1 MSFRKKGRKFRPV
14 SGKTFPRSSGTV
26 EKSDGYDFTA
36 VIAETLRETFGRS
49 GRSIK
54 TVMAYTGAGERAVKN
69 WFEGKNGPNGENLV
83 ELVRHSDEVLESLL
97 LMAGREDILT
107 GKLLVDARD
116 KLAEMLEIIDQLKA
130 DGSESDPPSDH
141 DLN

>member
-1 MSFRKKGRKFRPV
+1 MSFRKKGRKVRPV
-14 SGKTFPRSSGTV
+14 SGITFPRSSGTV

-36 VIAETLRETFGRS
+36 VIAETLRETYGRS

-69 WFEGKNGPNGENLV
+69 WFGGKNGPNGENLV
-83 ELVRHSDEVLESLL
+83 ELVRHSDEVLEALL
-97 LMAGREDILT
+97 LMAGREDILA

-116 KLAEMLEIIDQLKA
+116 KLVEMLEIIHQLQV
-130 DGSESDPPSDH
+130 GESTADPPSD
-141 DLN
+141 

>member
-1 MSFRKKGRKFRPV
+1 MSFRKKGRKVRPV
-14 SGKTFPRSSGTV
+14 SGITFPRSSGTV
-26 EKSDGYDFTA
+26 ERSDSYDFKA

-69 WFEGKNGPNGENLV
+69 WFERKNSPNGENLLG
-83 ELVRHSDEVLESLL
+83 LVRHSDEVLEALL
-97 LMAGREDILT
+97 IMADREDILA

-116 KLAEMLEIIDQLKA
+116 ELVEMLEIIDELLA
-130 DGSESDPPSDH
+130 DDSVAGPLTD
-141 DLN
+141 

>member
-1 MSFRKKGRKFRPV
+1 MSFRKKGRKVRPV

-36 VIAETLRETFGRS
+36 VIAETLRETYGRS

-69 WFEGKNGPNGENLV
+69 WFGGKNGPNGENLV
-83 ELVRHSDEVLESLL
+83 KLVRHSDEVLEALL
-97 LMAGREDILT
+97 LMAGREDILA
-107 GKLLVDARD
+107 GKLLVDARE
-116 KLAEMLEIIDQLKA
+116 KLVEMIEIIDQLHAGDSVA
-130 DGSESDPPSDH
+130 DPTND
-141 DLN
+141 

>member
-1 MSFRKKGRKFRPV
+1 MSFRKKGRKVRPV
-14 SGKTFPRSSGTV
+14 SGRTFPRSSGTV
-26 EKSDGYDFTA
+26 EKSDGYDYTA
-36 VIAETLRETFGRS
+36 VIAETLREAFGKTGRS
-49 GRSIK
+49 VK

-83 ELVRHSDEVLESLL
+83 ELVRHSDEVLEALL
-97 LMAGREDILT
+97 SMAGREDILA

>member
-1 MSFRKKGRKFRPV
+1 MSFRKKGRKVRPV
-14 SGKTFPRSSGTV
+14 SGRTFPRSSGTV
-26 EKSDGYDFTA
+26 EKSDGYDYTA
-36 VIAETLRETFGRS
+36 VIAETLREAFGKTGRS
-49 GRSIK
+49 VK

-83 ELVRHSDEVLESLL
+83 ELVRHSDEVLEALL
-97 LMAGREDILT
+97 SMAGREDILA

-130 DGSESDPPSDH
+130 VDPDRDQEP
-141 DLN
+141 N